1 MKEASGE
8 LNMTAIT
15 IVAIAAIAGF
25 FYAFVWPSLKMSIT
39 KNQQCA
45 SAICE
50 DCIGTTKTCEY
61 FGADGVLVAGLKCPC
76 KESEN
81 FK

>member
-15 IVAIAAIAGF
+15 IVAIAAIAAF
-25 FYAFVWPSLKMSIT
+25 FYAFVWPALKNNIT
-39 KNQQCA
+39 RSQQCA

-50 DCIGTTKTCEY
+50 ECKSGLAKCSYVDDK
-61 FGADGVLVAGLKCPC
+61 GAVKPLDCPC
-76 KESEN
+76 KG
-81 FK
+81 